1 MFLLIVAA
9 AAVIAVLS
17 WNLFRRFTSDQL
29 QVINDR
35 RRPTS
40 RIVSRGEFIDG
51 SRRLEVALA
60 LTGTAFYYESS
71 TVQASLDLE
80 WIEEVD
86 YDTNLATGR
95 SITGGKVMRLRC
107 HRQVFEFVLPSD
119 ASAAWE
125 TALPAGRR
133 STTTLVTTPGGVAE
147 VA

>member
-9 AAVIAVLS
+9 TAAIGVLLWILS
-17 WNLFRRFTSDQL
+17 RRLTSDQL
-29 QVINDR
+29 QVLNDQ
-35 RRPTS
+35 RRPAS
-40 RIVSRGEFIDG
+40 RIVGRGEFIDG

-60 LTGTAFYYESS
+60 LTSTAFYYESS

-107 HRQVFEFVLPSD
+107 HRQVFEFVLPEN
-119 ASAAWE
+119 AAAAWE

-133 STTTLVTTPGGVAE
+133 AITTLVTAPGVAE
-147 VA
+147 VV